1 MSHDDADPKKSVNSV
16 LPYRFTAFT
25 FAACAVSFGFTQS
38 WGAALPFLVLAYTF
52 FILGEEE
59 KKKRTPKA
67 GQDGKAEDSP
77 EG

>member
-1 MSHDDADPKKSVNSV
+1 MSHDDVGPKKSVNSV
-16 LPYRFTAFT
+16 LAYRFIAFT

-38 WGAALPFLVLAYTF
+38 WGAALPFLVLASTF

-59 KKKRTPKA
+59 KKRTPKA
-67 GQDGKAEDSP
+67 ARDGKAEDGP